1 MNKLSAIKSPRRAAD
16 DLVVPDVEV
25 STETIGAARR
35 RRSSTVGRGMVAGI
49 LASALAAGGMLG
61 WAATSRDGSQDLS
74 SEKVSVELAIPQAA
88 INSAEKGFA
97 DRSQDA
103 SRSEVRVNLT
113 EAVAGES
120 AKDRTAA
127 LEASV
132 EEADK
137 SMAAGS
143 ASEREAQMTADMDL
157 VQKQEAKLKKEAEEA
172 ARRLEEARKAAAEAA
187 AEAARAK
194 AAGASD
200 SSRAAGSSDSSKS
213 SESSSKRGN
222 EAAIAVSAEDLAAV
236 SSSGGSKP
244 LKSNYRVGARFGATG
259 SWSRHH
265 TGQDFPA
272 PIGTPIYAVASGIV
286 LSPTAGGWA
295 GTNVVI
301 QHANGGA
308 TLYAHMSK
316 RVVSTGQAVKAGTLI
331 GYVGVSG
338 RSFGPH
344 LHMEYYKPGVTPGKV
359 YEASDPMAFMRGLGV
374 SF

>member
-25 STETIGAARR
+25 TTETTGTARR
-35 RRSSTVGRGMVAGI
+35 RRTSTLGRGMVAGI
-49 LASALAAGGMLG
+49 LAGVLAAGGMLG

-103 SRSEVRVNLT
+103 SRSAVRTNLT
-113 EAVAGES
+113 EAVAGEA
-120 AKDRTAA
+120 AKERTAA
-127 LEASV
+127 LDASV
-132 EEADK
+132 EEANK
-137 SMAAGS
+137 SMSAGS
-143 ASEREAQMTADMDL
+143 ASERDALMTADMEL
-157 VQKQEAKLKKEAEEA
+157 VEQQEAKLKKEAEEA
-172 ARRLEEARKAAAEAA
+172 ARRLEEARLAAEAA
-187 AEAARAK
+187 AKAK
-194 AAGASD
+194 AE
-200 SSRAAGSSDSSKS
+200 GSSDSSEGS
-213 SESSSKRGN
+213 SEKGN
-222 EAAIAVSAEDLAAV
+222 EAAIAVSADDLAAI
-236 SSSGGSKP
+236 SSSGGSMP
-244 LKSNYRVGARFGATG
+244 LKSNFRIGAVFGATG

-272 PIGTPIYAVASGIV
+272 PVGTPIYAVASGIV

-301 QHANGGA
+301 QHAGGGS

-316 RVVSTGQAVKAGTLI
+316 RVVSTGQAVKAGQLI
-331 GYVGVSG
+331 GYVGVTG
-338 RSFGPH
+338 RTFGAH

-359 YEASDPMAFMRGLGV
+359 YEASNPMAFIRSLGV
-374 SF
+374 NA